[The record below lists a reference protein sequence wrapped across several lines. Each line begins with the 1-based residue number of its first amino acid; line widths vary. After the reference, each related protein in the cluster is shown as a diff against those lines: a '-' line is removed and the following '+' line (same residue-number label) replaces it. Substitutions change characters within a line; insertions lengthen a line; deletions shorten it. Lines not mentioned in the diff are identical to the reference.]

1 MPPSR
6 PRLTYANV
14 MSTLAVAILVAGG
27 VGYAAVTLPANSV
40 GTKQIK
46 KNAVTGAKVK
56 DGSLAAADL
65 SAAARASLKGQAG
78 AAGAPGATGAAGPTG
93 ATGAAG
99 APGAQ
104 GVPGPTASAYA
115 ATSIDTVLSPGGG
128 FATTIRLTTAGTTT
142 GSLVLDEAMR
152 VFILAEVTVS
162 KGTGVA
168 ATVGN
173 AECRARWA
181 SVGGSFST
189 LTPSPSV
196 TFPDLPAGTA
206 GWGVVPVNT
215 YVDLAAGTYDFDIQ
229 CSATNSA
236 ALGTAQLTAT
246 DMALSLIA
254 AAQ

>member
-78 AAGAPGATGAAGPTG
+78 AAGAPGA
-93 ATGAAG
+93 
-99 APGAQ
+99 Q

-168 ATVGN
+168 GTVGN

-181 SVGGSFST
+181 SVGGSFSA